1 MSYPVESSPIEDEQQ
16 PVPTDRYPQDERLE
30 RLEDYLLGLLPEA
43 EAEQL
48 DELSITDE
56 EFAWQLRAAEDDL
69 VDAYVRDRLP
79 ATTRARFEE
88 YYLASPR
95 HRERVTFARSLA
107 RTADR
112 AVDRPAAMATSHTRP
127 TPAPAH
133 ETVRPVAKSRTAWW
147 LMAAAAAV
155 VVAFGAM
162 LMRTGLLRPSAG
174 TPAPTVAATAPA
186 RDASAPPLTAAPPV
200 NTPSISAAPAAADRP
215 PPAPIVTTEAVAL
228 SPDTRAAG
236 SIITVTVPAGADRIA
251 FDLRLETND
260 FPRYQATLKDPGTDR
275 AVWQSGWTTA
285 SVKRDSA
292 VVPIAVPARTLKP
305 QHYTFELTGRTDARR
320 TDLVA
325 SYVFEVIPR

>member
-1 MSYPVESSPIEDEQQ
+1 
-16 PVPTDRYPQDERLE
+16 VPTDRYPQDERLE

-43 EAEQL
+43 EAERL

-69 VDAYVRDRLP
+69 VDGYVRDSLP
-79 ATTRARFEE
+79 VTTRARFEE

-95 HRERVTFARSLA
+95 HRERVTFARTLA
-107 RTADR
+107 RTADL
-112 AVDRPAAMATSHTRP
+112 AVDRPDAIAPSLTSPTP
-127 TPAPAH
+127 TPAQG
-133 ETVRPVAKSRTAWW
+133 TVRPAGRPQTAWW

-155 VVAFGAM
+155 VVVFGAV
-162 LMRTGLLRPSAG
+162 LMRTGLSRPSEG
-174 TPAPTVAATAPA
+174 TPAPTGGATPPA
-186 RDASAPPLTAAPPV
+186 REASAPPVTPAPPV
-200 NTPSISAAPAAADRP
+200 STPRLSAAPVPADRT
-215 PPAPIVTTEAVAL
+215 PPAPTTEAVAL
-228 SPDTRAAG
+228 APDTRAAG
-236 SIITVTVPAGADRIA
+236 SIITVKVPAGADHVA

-285 SVKRDSA
+285 SVKRGSP
-292 VVPIAVPARTLKP
+292 VVPIAVPARTLNP
-305 QHYTFELTGRTDARR
+305 QHYTFELTGRTDANR

>member
-1 MSYPVESSPIEDEQQ
+1 M
-16 PVPTDRYPQDERLE
+16 PTDRYPQDERLE

-56 EFAWQLRAAEDDL
+56 EFAWQVRAAEDDL
-69 VDAYVRDRLP
+69 VDAYVRDSLP

-88 YYLASPR
+88 HYLASPR
-95 HRERVTFARSLA
+95 HRERVMFARSLA
-107 RTADR
+107 RT
-112 AVDRPAAMATSHTRP
+112 VDRVVERPVAIATSHTRP
-127 TPAPAH
+127 APAAAH
-133 ETVRPVAKSRTAWW
+133 ETVRPAARSQTAWW

-155 VVAFGAM
+155 VVAFATM
-162 LMRTGLLRPSAG
+162 LMRTGLLRPDAG

-186 RDASAPPLTAAPPV
+186 GESSAPPVTPPPV
-200 NTPSISAAPAAADRP
+200 RTPSISAAPAAADRT
-215 PPAPIVTTEAVAL
+215 PPAPVVTTDAVAL

-236 SIITVTVPAGADRIA
+236 TIVTVVAPRGADRIA

-275 AVWQSGWTTA
+275 AIWQSEWTTA
-285 SVKRDSA
+285 SVTRESA

-305 QHYTFELTGRTDARR
+305 QHYTFELTGRTDANR

>member
-1 MSYPVESSPIEDEQQ
+1 M
-16 PVPTDRYPQDERLE
+16 PTDRYPQDERLE

-43 EAEQL
+43 EAERL

-69 VDAYVRDRLP
+69 VDGYVRDSLP

-95 HRERVTFARSLA
+95 HRERVTFARNLV
-107 RTADR
+107 RTTDR
-112 AVDRPAAMATSHTRP
+112 TVDRPIAMATSHTSP

-133 ETVRPVAKSRTAWW
+133 ETVRPVARPQTAWW

-162 LMRTGLLRPSAG
+162 LMRTGLMRPSAG
-174 TPAPTVAATAPA
+174 TPAPTVEATAPG
-186 RDASAPPLTAAPPV
+186 REAPAPAVSPAPPV
-200 NTPSISAAPAAADRP
+200 STPRLSAAPAPADRT
-215 PPAPIVTTEAVAL
+215 PPAPIVTEAVSLA
-228 SPDTRAAG
+228 PDTRAAG
-236 SIITVTVPAGADRIA
+236 SIITVKVPAGADRIA
-251 FDLRLETND
+251 FDLRLEAND

-285 SVKRDSA
+285 TVKRDSP

-305 QHYTFELTGRTDARR
+305 QHYTFELTGRTDGNR

>member
-1 MSYPVESSPIEDEQQ
+1 
-16 PVPTDRYPQDERLE
+16 VPTDRYPQDERLE

-69 VDAYVRDRLP
+69 VDAYVRDGLP

-88 YYLASPR
+88 YYLASAR
-95 HRERVTFARSLA
+95 HRERVTFARNLA
-107 RTADR
+107 RTIDR
-112 AVDRPAAMATSHTRP
+112 AVDRSAAMAPSHTSP

-133 ETVRPVAKSRTAWW
+133 ETVRPVARSQTAWW

-174 TPAPTVAATAPA
+174 TPAPTVAATPLAREASSPPA
-186 RDASAPPLTAAPPV
+186 
-200 NTPSISAAPAAADRP
+200 TPTSSISAAPARADRTS
-215 PPAPIVTTEAVAL
+215 PAPIVTTEAVVLA
-228 SPDTRAAG
+228 PDTRAAG
-236 SIITVTVPAGADRIA
+236 SMITVTVPAGADRIA

-285 SVKRDSA
+285 SVKRDSP

-305 QHYTFELTGRTDARR
+305 QHYTFELTGRTDANR

>member
-1 MSYPVESSPIEDEQQ
+1 
-16 PVPTDRYPQDERLE
+16 VPTDRYPQDERLE

-43 EAEQL
+43 EAEHL

-69 VDAYVRDRLP
+69 VDGYVRDSLP

-95 HRERVTFARSLA
+95 HRERVTFALSLA
-107 RTADR
+107 RTTDR
-112 AVDRPAAMATSHTRP
+112 TVDRPTAMATSHTGS

-133 ETVRPVAKSRTAWW
+133 ETVRPVARSQTAWW

-174 TPAPTVAATAPA
+174 TPAPTVAATPLAREASSPPA
-186 RDASAPPLTAAPPV
+186 
-200 NTPSISAAPAAADRP
+200 TPTSSISAAPARADRTS
-215 PPAPIVTTEAVAL
+215 PAPIVTTEAVVLA
-228 SPDTRAAG
+228 PDTRAAG
-236 SIITVTVPAGADRIA
+236 SMITVTVPAGADRIA

-285 SVKRDSA
+285 SVKRDSP

-305 QHYTFELTGRTDARR
+305 QHYTFELTGRTDANR

>member
-69 VDAYVRDRLP
+69 VDAYVRDGLP

-88 YYLASPR
+88 YYLASAR
-95 HRERVTFARSLA
+95 HRERVTFARNLA
-107 RTADR
+107 RIVDR
-112 AVDRPAAMATSHTRP
+112 AVDRPAAMATSHTSP

-133 ETVRPVAKSRTAWW
+133 ETVRPVARSQTAWW

-155 VVAFGAM
+155 VVTFGAM
-162 LMRTGLLRPSAG
+162 LMRTGLQRPSAG
-174 TPAPTVAATAPA
+174 TPAPTVAATPLA
-186 RDASAPPLTAAPPV
+186 REASSPPV
-200 NTPSISAAPAAADRP
+200 TPTPSISAAPAGADRTS
-215 PPAPIVTTEAVAL
+215 PAPIVTTEAVVLA
-228 SPDTRAAG
+228 PDTRAAG
-236 SIITVTVPAGADRIA
+236 SIITVSVPAGADRIA

-285 SVKRDSA
+285 SVKRDSP

-305 QHYTFELTGRTDARR
+305 QHYTFELTGRTDANR